1 MSINTTT
8 TYLLNLKP
16 NLFRCNKDFHYPSST
31 HPVLSQ
37 KGSTCASDAI
47 FTILFESDE
56 LRPFF
61 YTSTWEEQAKEQAK
75 KGGVPTVNADACIL
89 LPQSVENIK
98 KSYKTT
104 ELGPLPNASRD
115 IYVSVLAAAKE
126 RYERMLTIT
135 RAALAE
141 SESVEVPRSV
151 SFSDNLWKKAHTPLA
166 YYKEGGLS
174 DEDELLFLGNLLGKN
189 ILNIPGIPKY
199 SVRFFG
205 TDNPVDRSVYSG
217 GFPFNVVA
225 FTMSI
230 LQYAPDSNFY
240 QHSIGFYK
248 AGGKWQII
256 DNEIGFRHTIQDT
269 SWFYNVFLP
278 RLFYTLENIDLTKE
292 SDRKLHIFM
301 NPELIQYDLMYH
313 FITPGDKSYPNI
325 PLSDE
330 SLMVRVNNVTLILQ
344 EGSSA
349 PSSSVVVPTTG
360 GGSAVAAVPISAKN
374 AKIAEQTSA
383 LTAAIAAAMAKGKKT
398 GGSRRKTRRRATKK
412 RYTKKTSRRIK

>member
-1 MSINTTT
+1 M
-8 TYLLNLKP
+8 
-16 NLFRCNKDFHYPSST
+16 
-31 HPVLSQ
+31 
-37 KGSTCASDAI
+37 
-47 FTILFESDE
+47 
-56 LRPFF
+56 
-61 YTSTWEEQAKEQAK
+61 
-75 KGGVPTVNADACIL
+75 GGVPKVNADACIL

-98 KSYKTT
+98 KSYKKN
-104 ELGPLPNASRD
+104 EIGPLPNASRD

-126 RYERMLTIT
+126 RYERMLSVT

-141 SESVEVPRSV
+141 SESVEVPRSI

-166 YYKEGGLS
+166 YNKESGLS
-174 DEDELLFLGNLLGKN
+174 DADELLFLGNLLGKN

-205 TDNPVDRSVYSG
+205 TDTPVDRSVYSG
-217 GFPFNVVA
+217 GFPSNVVA
-225 FTMSI
+225 VTMGI
-230 LQYAPDSNFY
+230 LQYAPDGNFY

-248 AGGKWQII
+248 AGGKWHII

-269 SWFYNVFLP
+269 PWFYNVFLP
-278 RLFYTLENIDLTKE
+278 RLLYTLENIDLTKE

-325 PLSDE
+325 PLSDD
-330 SLMVRVNNVTLILQ
+330 SLMVRINNVTLILQ

-349 PSSSVVVPTTG
+349 SSSSVVGPTTG
-360 GGSAVAAVPISAKN
+360 GGSASAAVTTLSTRDAM
-374 AKIAEQTSA
+374 IAEQSSA

-398 GGSRRKTRRRATKK
+398 GGARSRQSCRRRVCK
-412 RYTKKTSRRIK
+412 RKRTRKTSRRMK